1 VNKTGTRQFKI
12 RGMDCAEEVAILKRE
27 VGPLV
32 GGESRLSFDILKARM
47 TVEAPEVA
55 DGAILQ
61 AVERTELPIV
71 LATGGLPDYEK
82 GPFAAVLEKPFS
94 ADELLRSVRTALDRG

>member
-1 VNKTGTRQFKI
+1 
-12 RGMDCAEEVAILKRE
+12 MPDEV
-27 VGPLV
+27 
-32 GGESRLSFDILKARM
+32 RLRIFEPFFTTK
-47 TVEAPEVA
+47 PE
-55 DGAILQ
+55 GQGSGLG
-61 AVERTELPIV
+61 

>member
-1 VNKTGTRQFKI
+1 VVTDLVMAG
-12 RGMDCAEEVAILKRE
+12 GGGRE
-27 VGPLV
+27 LEQVLHALLP
-32 GGESRLSFDILKARM
+32 
-47 TVEAPEVA
+47 
-55 DGAILQ
+55 
-61 AVERTELPIV
+61 ELPIV